1 LLAVVKSKLPSCEA
15 PGVHRGRLSDT
26 GATIGAAYAFF
37 VTMLGTTLPTPLYP
51 IYEARFGFSELI
63 VTVVYA
69 TYAIGVFIALL
80 LLGQSSDE
88 VGRRPV
94 LFVGLAFAAASSI
107 VFLLAS
113 ALGPLLVG
121 RVLSG
126 LSAGI
131 FTGTAT
137 AALVDFAPEEA
148 PGRGTLIATV
158 VNIGGLGT
166 GPLLAGLLAQ
176 FAPDALR
183 LPYAVHLGLLVPA
196 AAAVLLMPEPV
207 DVQPGRAFSDGLRV
221 QRLSVP
227 SEMRSLFVRAATASF
242 AAFAVLG
249 LFSAVAPAFLATLL
263 DLPSHWLSGVVVF
276 GVFAASTLGQLALEL
291 MTASVALPLGCAGM
305 VVGTGLIA
313 AGIASSSLALFL
325 VGAAVAGLGIG
336 LSFRAGLATVN
347 SKSPAARR
355 AEVASSFFVVSYVAL
370 SLPIVGIGIAAQAAG
385 LRDAGIVFTGLVGAL
400 ALSVM
405 VSLVRRQSV
414 APAAS
419 S

>member
-1 LLAVVKSKLPSCEA
+1 MHPSITT
-15 PGVHRGRLSDT
+15 GRLAL
-26 GATIGAAYAFF
+26 GRRAAILGAAYAFF
-37 VTMLGTTLPTPLYP
+37 VAMLGTTLPTPLYP
-51 IYEARFGFSELI
+51 IYEARFGFSELT

-69 TYAIGVFIALL
+69 SYAVGVFAALL

-88 VGRRPV
+88 LGRRPV
-94 LFVGLAFAAASSI
+94 LLVGLAFAAASSL
-107 VFLLAS
+107 VFLVAS
-113 ALGPLLVG
+113 ALGPLLIG

-137 AALVDFAPEEA
+137 ATLVDFAPEDA

-158 VNIGGLGT
+158 ATIGGLGT
-166 GPLLAGLLAQ
+166 GPLVAGLLAQ
-176 FAPDALR
+176 FAPDPLR

-207 DVQPGRAFSDGLRV
+207 DVRPGALRRGLRF

-227 SEMRSLFVRAATASF
+227 GEMRSIFVRAATASF
-242 AAFAVLG
+242 AAFAVMG

-263 DLPSHWLSGVVVF
+263 KLPSHWLSGVVVF

-291 MTASVALPLGCAGM
+291 TSASVALPLGCAVM
-305 VVGTGLIA
+305 VLGSGLLAVGISA
-313 AGIASSSLALFL
+313 SSLAPFV
-325 VGAAVAGLGIG
+325 VGAAVAGFGTG
-336 LSFRAGLATVN
+336 LSLRAGLATVN
-347 SKSPAARR
+347 SRSPAARR
-355 AEVASSFFVVSYVAL
+355 AEVASSFFVVSYIAV
-370 SLPIVGIGIAAQAAG
+370 SLPIVGIGIAVQAAG
-385 LRDAGIVFTGLVGAL
+385 LRAAGIVFTGLVGAL

-405 VSLVRRQSV
+405 ISLVRHPATSS
-414 APAAS
+414 AAS

>member
-1 LLAVVKSKLPSCEA
+1 
-15 PGVHRGRLSDT
+15 
-26 GATIGAAYAFF
+26 
-37 VTMLGTTLPTPLYP
+37 
-51 IYEARFGFSELI
+51 
-63 VTVVYA
+63 
-69 TYAIGVFIALL
+69 
-80 LLGQSSDE
+80 
-88 VGRRPV
+88 
-94 LFVGLAFAAASSI
+94 
-107 VFLLAS
+107 
-113 ALGPLLVG
+113 LVG

-126 LSAGI
+126 LSAGL

-137 AALVDFAPEEA
+137 AALVDFAPEDA

-196 AAAVLLMPEPV
+196 AAMVLLMPEPV
-207 DVQPGRAFSDGLRV
+207 DVKPGAFSGGLRV

-227 SEMRSLFVRAATASF
+227 REMRPLFVRAATASF

-263 DLPSHWLSGVVVF
+263 GLPSHWLSGVVVF

-291 MTASVALPLGCAGM
+291 MTASIALPLGCAGM
-305 VVGTGLIA
+305 VVGSGLIA
-313 AGIASSSLALFL
+313 VGIASSSLVLFV

-347 SKSPAARR
+347 SKTPATHR

-405 VSLVRRQSV
+405 FSLVRRRS
-414 APAAS
+414 ASPAAS

>member
-1 LLAVVKSKLPSCEA
+1 MMPSITTRRSA
-15 PGVHRGRLSDT
+15 PGRR
-26 GATIGAAYAFF
+26 ATTFGAAYAFF

-51 IYEARFGFSELI
+51 IYEARLGFSELI

-88 VGRRPV
+88 VGRRPL

-196 AAAVLLMPEPV
+196 AAAVWLMPEPV
-207 DVQPGRAFSDGLRV
+207 DVKPGAFRGGLRV
-221 QRLSVP
+221 QRLNVP
-227 SEMRSLFVRAATASF
+227 REMRSLFVRAATASF

-263 DLPSHWLSGVVVF
+263 KLPSHWLSGVVVF

-291 MTASVALPLGCAGM
+291 MTASIALPLGCAGM
-305 VVGTGLIA
+305 VVGSGLIA
-313 AGIASSSLALFL
+313 VGIASSSLVLFV

-336 LSFRAGLATVN
+336 LSFRAGLAAVN

-405 VSLVRRQSV
+405 VSLVRRRS
-414 APAAS
+414 ASSAAS
-419 S
+419 P

>member
-1 LLAVVKSKLPSCEA
+1 
-15 PGVHRGRLSDT
+15 
-26 GATIGAAYAFF
+26 
-37 VTMLGTTLPTPLYP
+37 
-51 IYEARFGFSELI
+51 
-63 VTVVYA
+63 
-69 TYAIGVFIALL
+69 VFIALL

-263 DLPSHWLSGVVVF
+263 NLPSHWLSGVVVF

>member
-1 LLAVVKSKLPSCEA
+1 
-15 PGVHRGRLSDT
+15 
-26 GATIGAAYAFF
+26 
-37 VTMLGTTLPTPLYP
+37 
-51 IYEARFGFSELI
+51 
-63 VTVVYA
+63 
-69 TYAIGVFIALL
+69 
-80 LLGQSSDE
+80 
-88 VGRRPV
+88 
-94 LFVGLAFAAASSI
+94 
-107 VFLLAS
+107 
-113 ALGPLLVG
+113 
-121 RVLSG
+121 
-126 LSAGI
+126 
-131 FTGTAT
+131 
-137 AALVDFAPEEA
+137 
-148 PGRGTLIATV
+148 
-158 VNIGGLGT
+158 
-166 GPLLAGLLAQ
+166 
-176 FAPDALR
+176 
-183 LPYAVHLGLLVPA
+183 
-196 AAAVLLMPEPV
+196 
-207 DVQPGRAFSDGLRV
+207 
-221 QRLSVP
+221 
-227 SEMRSLFVRAATASF
+227 MRSIFVRAATASF